1 MLYALAPTVE
11 VFARSVEVVDGL
23 ARAAQEAGLAATSDM
38 LPRLRR
44 ASYLNAPAGGAPLRS
59 RPPITASV
67 GLTFANHLKPSARAA
82 SSGYPRTASY
92 SSSGC
97 DGL

>member
-38 LPRLRR
+38 LPQLRR
-44 ASYLNAPAGGAPLRS
+44 ASYLNAPAVGAPLTRAAAVTVWL
-59 RPPITASV
+59 RV
-67 GLTFANHLKPSARAA
+67 LARA
-82 SSGYPRTASY
+82 P
-92 SSSGC
+92 
-97 DGL
+97 